1 LPFGTPDRIVER
13 ATVDPRRRHLEI
25 LFAMAWKPCSFCR
38 GIGIH
43 FAVEFVFFLPWNSCL
58 LWRGIF
64 NGSLRFQIVVRS
76 PWLVHGKTPYW
87 SARWPDGF
95 SIDFLVYCR
104 MVRGSPRLLDFFIIP
119 AGYIEPGKFTTLV
132 GPNARD
138 FPLLRHPDLRVLLEL
153 IDTVKLAQVGRF
165 LERA

>member
-64 NGSLRFQIVVRS
+64 TLAEGLSESKRRNVWGPRRDRFGG
-76 PWLVHGKTPYW
+76 L
-87 SARWPDGF
+87 
-95 SIDFLVYCR
+95 
-104 MVRGSPRLLDFFIIP
+104 
-119 AGYIEPGKFTTLV
+119 PG
-132 GPNARD
+132 P
-138 FPLLRHPDLRVLLEL
+138 FP
-153 IDTVKLAQVGRF
+153 K
-165 LERA
+165 

>member
-64 NGSLRFQIVVRS
+64 SLWPHVASVPR
-76 PWLVHGKTPYW
+76 GT
-87 SARWPDGF
+87 SAG
-95 SIDFLVYCR
+95 LTT
-104 MVRGSPRLLDFFIIP
+104 IP
-119 AGYIEPGKFTTLV
+119 ASGV
-132 GPNARD
+132 D
-138 FPLLRHPDLRVLLEL
+138 D
-153 IDTVKLAQVGRF
+153 
-165 LERA
+165 